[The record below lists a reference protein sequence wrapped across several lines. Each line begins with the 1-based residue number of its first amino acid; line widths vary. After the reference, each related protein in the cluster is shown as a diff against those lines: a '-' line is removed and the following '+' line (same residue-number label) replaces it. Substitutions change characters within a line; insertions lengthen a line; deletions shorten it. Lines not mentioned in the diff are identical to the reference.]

1 MRLSEIL
8 NTEQD
13 VEEAKPSKSYCKDT
27 PASDM
32 SASWLASCKS
42 RGHKERS
49 GKKSHKLGKGK
60 KAGRVEVGGKTIK
73 GKKYGGPLPDW
84 S

>member
-1 MRLSEIL
+1 MRISEITDL
-8 NTEQD
+8 D
-13 VEEAKPSKSYCKDT
+13 IEEAKPSKNYCKNT
-27 PASDM
+27 PAADM

-42 RGHKERS
+42 QGYKERE
-49 GKKSHKLGKGK
+49 GKKSHKLGKK
-60 KAGRVEVGGKTIK
+60 RTTVGGKKIR